1 MTSFDTSKLPAEF
14 GQAVNK
20 IRSSLPPALQTPTWG
35 IICGSGLSTLG
46 SSLAHSVEVPY
57 SEIPGFS
64 SSSVVGH
71 KNSLAFGFIE
81 DGSKKV
87 PVVAALGRFHLY
99 EGYTPQQCVFPI
111 RVMKC
116 LGIKAAIG
124 ESLPEHSEETLSAAT
139 LTRHPTLS
147 SSQSQTH
154 PEVSTRLTKSATS

>member
-1 MTSFDTSKLPAEF
+1 MASSFDTSKLPSEF
-14 GQAVNK
+14 ATAVSK
-20 IRSSLPPALQTPTWG
+20 IHSLLPPALQSPTWG

-46 SSLAHSVEVPY
+46 SSLVDSVEIPY

-71 KNSLAFGFIE
+71 KNALAFGFITG
-81 DGSKKV
+81 DGNGKRV

-124 ESLPEHSEETLSAAT
+124 ALSEAT
-139 LTRHPTLS
+139 
-147 SSQSQTH
+147 
-154 PEVSTRLTKSATS
+154 K